1 MDEEKKRELL
11 ESMRVE
17 MGISTKEE
25 KNPRVEYIASSNTLK
40 INNVDQT
47 KVDEQ
52 EDPKEETLEDKLQKV
67 ALAYKMEG
75 RGIG

>member
-75 RGIG
+75 RGIR